1 MIKIALNTRKPDNV
15 AFYCPKC
22 NLHLTRSNPL
32 GYVQTITGSILT
44 GLKYQTLIDVDNVV
58 DIKTGEI
65 KTPVV
70 AATQSVTQQT
80 EAATQEGTTE
90 KTTSKRRTN
99 KKAETAEQSE

>member
-65 KTPVV
+65 KTPV
-70 AATQSVTQQT
+70 AAIATSESAT
-80 EAATQEGTTE
+80 EETTQEEATE
-90 KTTSKRRTN
+90 KTTSRRRSN